1 MPEPVINNSME
12 DELKQDAQLD
22 ENEQEETQ
30 DESEEETSNE
40 EDTEEEDEGDDEAK
54 VLKDKLSKT
63 AKELHELR
71 EWKKRQLK
79 RQKVSKPQTTD
90 DINSVREEVEEIKL
104 KQVNPSLTDEDISEI
119 RKYAKGAGITA
130 LEALKNPIF
139 SAGLEQIIS
148 QRKAEQAVPKG
159 KKRSI
164 SSVDVST
171 LDLENP
177 EDVKLL
183 RENPELK
190 AKFLERLNSK
200 R

>member
-1 MPEPVINNSME
+1 ME
-12 DELKQDAQLD
+12 DNEKQETQP
-22 ENEQEETQ
+22 ETNEQEETQ
-30 DESEEETSNE
+30 ETETEESTEETESEEDTGEGET
-40 EDTEEEDEGDDEAK
+40 A
-54 VLKDKLSKT
+54 VLKEKLSKT

-79 RQKVSKPQTTD
+79 RQKEVKTRPADEIQ
-90 DINSVREEVEEIKL
+90 SVREEIEDIKL
-104 KQVNPSLTDEDISEI
+104 KGLNPSLTDEDISEI
-119 RKYAKGAGITA
+119 RKYAKGSGITA

-139 SAGLEQIIS
+139 NAGLEQIIA
-148 QRKAEQAVPKG
+148 QRKAEQAIPKG

-164 SSVDVST
+164 TGVDISS
-171 LDLENP
+171 LDLDNP

-190 AKFLERLNSK
+190 KKFMDKLNSK

>member
-1 MPEPVINNSME
+1 MIELVINKSMNE
-12 DELKQDAQLD
+12 EMRDALPDEI
-22 ENEQEETQ
+22 EQEETQ
-30 DESEEETSNE
+30 
-40 EDTEEEDEGDDEAK
+40 EDTEVEESAEDTDTEDTEDDSADEAT
-54 VLKDKLSKT
+54 VLKEKLDKT
-63 AKELHELR
+63 AKELRELR

-79 RQKVSKPQTTD
+79 RQKVAKPQPVD
-90 DINSVREEVEEIKL
+90 LSVKEEVEEIKL
-104 KQVNPSLTDEDISEI
+104 KMVNPNLTDEDISEI
-119 RKYAKGAGITA
+119 RKYAKGAGISA

-139 SAGLEQIIS
+139 SAGLEQIMS
-148 QRKAEQAVPKG
+148 QRKAEQAVPKA

-164 SSVDVST
+164 SGVDVST